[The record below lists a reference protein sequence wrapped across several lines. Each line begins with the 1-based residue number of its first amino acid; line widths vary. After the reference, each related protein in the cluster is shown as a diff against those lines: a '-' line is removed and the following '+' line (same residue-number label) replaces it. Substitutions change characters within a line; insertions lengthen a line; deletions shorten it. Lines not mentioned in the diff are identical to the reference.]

1 MEAAAAVEFILI
13 NIMLFLNT
21 INASTFL
28 TPEVLLVINI
38 FLEFTKHPLVLLGI
52 VGYALK
58 ILTDNRI
65 RNFQFSDRK
74 IECIELSAKA
84 LNKVFPLLFDFV
96 RNTDI
101 KDADINKLGDAITLL
116 FEEIMSLRV
125 KSKIYLGNYEYSLQ
139 YTNICW
145 RIHDIFQILKGLN
158 RKGHKYNSPEN
169 NKIIDEVNKIK
180 KFIIEL
186 DSSWPFDM
194 SKFTD
199 RNDNI
204 EDENCLLIYK
214 FTNMLWARALDSQ
227 ATALRRAEIS

>member
-1 MEAAAAVEFILI
+1 MDR
-13 NIMLFLNT
+13 
-21 INASTFL
+21 FL
-28 TPEVLLVINI
+28 TPEVMSVVSV
-38 FLEFTKHPLVLLGI
+38 FLEFTKHPLILI
-52 VGYALK
+52 AISGYALK

-74 IECIELSAKA
+74 IECVELSAKA
-84 LNKVFPLLFDFV
+84 LNKVFPMLFDFV
-96 RNTDI
+96 KNTDL
-101 KDADINKLGDAITLL
+101 KDSDISKLNDAITLL

-125 KSKIYLGNYEYSLQ
+125 KSKIYLGNYEYSIQ

-145 RIHDIFQILKGLN
+145 KIHDVFQILKGLN
-158 RKGHKYNSPEN
+158 RKGHKYNSLEN
-169 NKIIDEVNKIK
+169 NKITNEITKIK
-180 KFIIEL
+180 KSILDL

-214 FTNMLWARALDSQ
+214 YTNMLWARALDSQ
-227 ATALRRAEIS
+227 ATALLRAEIS